1 MPVLLNLIKKE
12 FVLLSRDLHGLLL
25 LFVMPALFILI
36 MTFTLQNQYADVNE
50 IDINY
55 FLINKDNGKHSAN
68 IAHFLHG
75 MGNFKQLP
83 GEADANQLMKDV
95 RKDKAKFLVVIDA
108 GFERALR
115 QNSTTLQLYF
125 APSTTPAMAYLIESQ
140 IKQQLVRL
148 YFELDFDEFSEY
160 RESSEDINSNQ
171 LIATHSLYPGGIKP
185 TSVQQNVPGWLLFAM
200 FFIAIPLST
209 TMINDRQQGISS
221 RLKSIGVPSSLILAG
236 KLLPYLSINLLQ
248 VVLMLLIG
256 VHLIPALG
264 GEKLH
269 LGSSPAGLALVS
281 VCASLASVSYSLLI
295 AQWASTV
302 EQATIFP
309 GVCNIIMAAIG
320 GVMVPQYIMPPAMQ
334 SLSNFSP
341 MAWGLNGFFEVLL
354 RGGNVKDVLIESGA
368 LFMFASAALILT
380 AVSARRQ

>member
-1 MPVLLNLIKKE
+1 
-12 FVLLSRDLHGLLL
+12 
-25 LFVMPALFILI
+25 
-36 MTFTLQNQYADVNE
+36 
-50 IDINY
+50 
-55 FLINKDNGKHSAN
+55 
-68 IAHFLHG
+68 
-75 MGNFKQLP
+75 
-83 GEADANQLMKDV
+83 
-95 RKDKAKFLVVIDA
+95 
-108 GFERALR
+108 
-115 QNSTTLQLYF
+115 
-125 APSTTPAMAYLIESQ
+125 
-140 IKQQLVRL
+140 
-148 YFELDFDEFSEY
+148 
-160 RESSEDINSNQ
+160 
-171 LIATHSLYPGGIKP
+171 
-185 TSVQQNVPGWLLFAM
+185 
-200 FFIAIPLST
+200 
-209 TMINDRQQGISS
+209 
-221 RLKSIGVPSSLILAG
+221 
-236 KLLPYLSINLLQ
+236 
-248 VVLMLLIG
+248 MLLIG

-302 EQATIFP
+302 EQATIFT

-354 RGGNVKDVLIESGA
+354 RGGNVKDVLIESVA